1 MPSSLSSRAS
11 PAHQGRVFGSPW
23 AGVYATHI
31 ESARHF
37 GRHWHAVYGVGL
49 IEHGAQSSAS
59 GRGHVDAYAGDV
71 IMCNPGE
78 VHDGRPLGGPSRR
91 WRMLYFEPAVIAS
104 MVADSPHSP
113 DTLQD
118 IELTYPVTQDV
129 RLRTALQRLL
139 DRLQQWDAG
148 AGRSGADALACEESL
163 VHACA
168 LLLHRHAALP
178 VTQSQASSPTS
189 PSYSL
194 LELHRA
200 RDHLAA
206 DLLAPPTLTELAHAA
221 GLSKFQ
227 LLRRFEKA
235 FGLTPHAWLL
245 QQRAER
251 ARSLIRS
258 GAGLAQTAAACGFAD
273 QSHMTRLFARQF
285 GFTPG
290 AWQQAMGKSSYPSA
304 GRIPLQ

>member
-1 MPSSLSSRAS
+1 MPSTSAS

-23 AGVYATHI
+23 AGIYATQM

-59 GRGHVDAYAGDV
+59 GRGPVDAYAGDV
-71 IMCNPGE
+71 IMCNPDE
-78 VHDGRPLGGPSRR
+78 VHDGRPLGGPSRC
-91 WRMLYFEPAVIAS
+91 WRMLYFEPAAIAS
-104 MVADSPHSP
+104 LVADAPGSS
-113 DTLQD
+113 LAAD
-118 IELTYPVTQDV
+118 IELTRPVAQDV

-139 DRLQQWDAG
+139 GRLQLWDDG
-148 AGRSGADALACEESL
+148 MGRGSADALACEESL
-163 VHACA
+163 VRACA
-168 LLLHRHAALP
+168 LLLHRHAVSP
-178 VTQSQASSPTS
+178 VTQLRASSLTS
-189 PSYSL
+189 PLSPEL
-194 LELHRA
+194 LRA

-206 DLLAPPTLTELAHAA
+206 DLLAPPTLTELARTA

-227 LLRRFEKA
+227 LLRHFEKT

-251 ARSLIRS
+251 ARGLIRS
-258 GAGLAQTAAACGFAD
+258 GAGLAQAAAACGFAD

-290 AWQQAMGKSSYPSA
+290 AWQQAMAKSALNS
-304 GRIPLQ
+304 PLQ

>member
-1 MPSSLSSRAS
+1 MPPSAAP

-23 AGVYATHI
+23 AGIYATQM

-49 IEHGAQSSAS
+49 MEQGAQSSAS
-59 GRGHVDAYAGDV
+59 GRGPVDAYAGDV

-91 WRMLYFEPAVIAS
+91 WRMLYFEPAAIAS
-104 MVADSPHSP
+104 LVADAPGNSLA
-113 DTLQD
+113 TD
-118 IELTYPVTQDV
+118 IELTRPVTQDV

-139 DRLQQWDAG
+139 GRLQRWDAG

-163 VHACA
+163 VRACA
-168 LLLHRHAALP
+168 LLLHRHAVSP
-178 VTQSQASSPTS
+178 VTQSQVSSSSP
-189 PSYSL
+189 
-194 LELHRA
+194 ELHRA
-200 RDHLAA
+200 RDQLAA
-206 DLLAPPTLTELAHAA
+206 DLLAPPTLTELARTA

-245 QQRAER
+245 QQRVEH

-258 GAGLAQTAAACGFAD
+258 GAGLAQVAAACGFAD

-290 AWQQAMGKSSYPSA
+290 AWEQAMNKLHCNNVQDGWRARRHA
-304 GRIPLQ
+304 GRCFTF

>member
-1 MPSSLSSRAS
+1 MASPSPTS
-11 PAHQGRVFGSPW
+11 PAHQSRVFGSPW

-59 GRGHVDAYAGDV
+59 GRGDVDAYAGDV

-104 MVADSPHSP
+104 MLADAP
-113 DTLQD
+113 DTSLAAD
-118 IELTYPVTQDV
+118 VELTRPVAQDA

-139 DRLQQWDAG
+139 GRLQQWDAAGHNG
-148 AGRSGADALACEESL
+148 AQALACEESL
-163 VHACA
+163 VRACA
-168 LLLHRHAALP
+168 LLLHRHAASP
-178 VTQSQASSPTS
+178 ATDSCASLFAS
-189 PSYSL
+189 PST
-194 LELHRA
+194 ELQRA
-200 RDHLAA
+200 REQLAA
-206 DLLAPPTLTELAHAA
+206 DLLAPPTLTELARTA

-245 QQRAER
+245 QQRTEH
-251 ARSLIRS
+251 ARGLIRG
-258 GAGLAQTAAACGFAD
+258 GAGLAQAAVACGFAD

-290 AWQQAMGKSSYPSA
+290 AWQQAMAKGPLNN
-304 GRIPLQ
+304 PLQ

>member
-1 MPSSLSSRAS
+1 MSSTSAS

-23 AGVYATHI
+23 AGIYATQM

-49 IEHGAQSSAS
+49 MEQGAQSSAS
-59 GRGHVDAYAGDV
+59 GRGPVDAYAGDV

-91 WRMLYFEPAVIAS
+91 WRMVYFEPAAIAS
-104 MVADSPHSP
+104 VLADAP
-113 DTLQD
+113 DTARATGV
-118 IELTYPVTQDV
+118 ELTHPVTQDA
-129 RLRTALQRLL
+129 RLRSALQHLL
-139 DRLQQWDAG
+139 GRLQQWDAD
-148 AGRSGADALACEESL
+148 AVRGRAAALACEEAL
-163 VHACA
+163 VRACA
-168 LLLHRHAALP
+168 LLLHRHAVSP
-178 VTQSQASSPTS
+178 VTQSQVSSSTS
-189 PSYSL
+189 PSSPEL
-194 LELHRA
+194 LRA

-206 DLLAPPTLTELAHAA
+206 DLLAPPTLTELARTA

-245 QQRAER
+245 QQRAEH
-251 ARSLIRS
+251 ARGLIRGS
-258 GAGLAQTAAACGFAD
+258 AGLAQVAAACGFAD

-290 AWQQAMGKSSYPSA
+290 AWQQAMGKSTTKT
-304 GRIPLQ
+304 PLQ